1 MMRKLPAIVLCLL
14 IQATSAAMAQDI
26 DLTGTWESKYKFGPI
41 EEVMTAKIQQV
52 GVDLLGSFQVK
63 PAVGDEYSGII
74 FGRVEGDRVM
84 ANYLSVSN
92 TGQKNPQIVITFTDG
107 RIIDESTLK
116 GVYYVQDSDMN
127 ALSGPYEATRK

>member
-1 MMRKLPAIVLCLL
+1 
-14 IQATSAAMAQDI
+14 MAQDI